1 MMIVVEILYALTS
14 ILLALYGL
22 NSLYLLWLYRRAR
35 TPVQPPTPNEWP
47 PVTVQLPVFNELHT
61 VERLINAISAFDYP
75 PDLLEVQVLDDSTDA
90 TTMLVASLVARA
102 RAGGLNIVH
111 LRRSRRDGYKAGAL
125 AAGLRQ
131 ARGEFIAIFDADFT
145 PPPDF
150 LRRAL
155 PWFAGSRVGC
165 VQARWAHL
173 NRDYSLLTQLQALGV
188 DGHFVVEQTAR
199 ARGGLFLNFNGT
211 AGIWRRSCIEDA
223 GGWQADTLTEDLDLS
238 YRAQLK
244 GWRIEFLPGLAVPG
258 ELPAQMAAYKNQQ
271 ARWAKGSL
279 QTARKLLWPLLR
291 SPQPLPVKLEGALHL
306 TAYLVHPLILLAMM
320 LPLPMSFSDSQLL
333 RWVPLLMISA
343 AGPPLL
349 FLAAATPDGPTWK
362 GRLKLI
368 PGLILLGI
376 GLSFNNSRAALA
388 GLLAPGRGAFQR
400 TPKFAV
406 HHPQERWE
414 HSGYALKHNRW
425 AWGELA
431 AGAFAAWSAFGI
443 GLQGRWGFV
452 PWLVVYLLGFGYVA
466 AVTLAQSARQ
476 RAGQQQPVHRPVF
489 PTPDEFRLAQV
500 ERVEVGEVGEGD

>member
-1 MMIVVEILYALTS
+1 MLLIEILYALTS
-14 ILLALYGL
+14 FLLALYGL
-22 NSLYLLWLYRRAR
+22 NSLYLLWLYRRAK
-35 TPVQPPTPNEWP
+35 PGVEPPPPGVWP
-47 PVTVQLPVFNELHT
+47 RVTVQLPIFNELHT
-61 VERLINAISAFDYP
+61 VERLINAVRGLDYP
-75 PDLLEVQVLDDSTDA
+75 HDRLEVQVLDDSTDA
-90 TTMLVASLVARA
+90 TAALAASLVARA
-102 RAGGLNIVH
+102 RAEGLNIVH
-111 LRRSRRDGYKAGAL
+111 LRRRRRDGYKAGAL
-125 AAGLRQ
+125 AAGLKQ
-131 ARGEFIAIFDADFT
+131 TRGEFIAVFDADFA

-155 PWFAGSRVGC
+155 PWFADARVGC

-211 AGIWRRSCIEDA
+211 AGIWRRACIEDA

-244 GWRIEFLPGLAVPG
+244 GWRIEFLPGVAVPG

-291 SPQPLPVKLEGALHL
+291 SPQPLRVKLEGALHL
-306 TAYLVHPLILLAMM
+306 TAYLVHPLILLA
-320 LPLPMSFSDSQLL
+320 LLLALPMSFSDSQLL
-333 RWVPLLMISA
+333 RWVPALMIA
-343 AGPPLL
+343 AVGPPLL
-349 FLAAATPDGPTWK
+349 FLAAATPDGPNWR
-362 GRLKLI
+362 GRLGLV

-376 GLSFNNSRAALA
+376 GLSFNNSRAALT
-388 GLLAPGRGAFQR
+388 GLFLPGRGAFQR

-406 HHPQERWE
+406 HDPQERWE
-414 HSGYALKHNRW
+414 HSGYALKHNWW

-443 GLQGRWGFV
+443 GLQGQWGFV
-452 PWLVVYLLGFGYVA
+452 PWLVVYSLSFGYVA
-466 AVTLAQSARQ
+466 AVTLVQSVRQ
-476 RAGQQQPVHRPVF
+476 RAQQQQRVHGPVF
-489 PTPDEFRLAQV
+489 PTPDELRLAQV
-500 ERVEVGEVGEGD
+500 EPIEVGEVGEGD

>member
-22 NSLYLLWLYRRAR
+22 NSLYLLWLYRRAK
-35 TPVQPPTPNEWP
+35 TPVEPPAPNEWP
-47 PVTVQLPVFNELHT
+47 WVTVQLPIFNEIHT
-61 VERLINAISAFDYP
+61 VERLISAMSRLDYP
-75 PDLLEVQVLDDSTDA
+75 RDRLEVQVLDDSTDE
-90 TTMLVASLVARA
+90 TTALVASLVARA
-102 RAGGLNIVH
+102 RAEGLNIVH

-125 AAGLRQ
+125 ATGLRQ
-131 ARGEFIAIFDADFT
+131 ANGEFIAIFDADFV

-155 PWFAGSRVGC
+155 PWFADSHVGC
-165 VQARWAHL
+165 VQARWSHL

-211 AGIWRRSCIEDA
+211 AGIWRWACIEDA

-244 GWRIEFLPGLAVPG
+244 GWRIEFLPDMAVPG

-291 SPQPLPVKLEGALHL
+291 SPQPLRVKLEGALHL

-320 LPLPMSFSDSQLL
+320 LALPMNFSDSQLL

-343 AGPPLL
+343 VGPPLL
-349 FLAAATPDGPTWK
+349 FLAAATPGGPNWQ

-376 GLSFNNSRAALA
+376 GLSLSNSRAALA
-388 GLLAPGRGAFQR
+388 GLCLPGRGAFQR

-406 HHPQERWE
+406 HHPKERWE
-414 HSGYALKHNRW
+414 HSGYALKHDGW
-425 AWGELA
+425 AWGEWA
-431 AGAFAAWSAFGI
+431 AGAFAAWSTTLI

-452 PWLVVYLLGFGYVA
+452 PWLVVYALSFGYVA
-466 AVTLAQSARQ
+466 AVTLAQSMRQ
-476 RAGQQQPVHRPVF
+476 RAQQQQSVHGQIF
-489 PTPDEFRLAQV
+489 PTPDELRLAQI